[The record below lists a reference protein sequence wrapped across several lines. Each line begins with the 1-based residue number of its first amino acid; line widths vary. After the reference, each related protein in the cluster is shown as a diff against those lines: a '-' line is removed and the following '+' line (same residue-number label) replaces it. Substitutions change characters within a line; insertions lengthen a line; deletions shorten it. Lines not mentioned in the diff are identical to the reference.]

1 MKTLYPL
8 VAICFLGVT
17 GCSTNRPASEATA
30 SSETMLL
37 TYRPKP
43 GKEAEL
49 QATLAQ
55 AWQVYRAEHMVFAEP
70 HVIVRDTED
79 GGGTRF
85 VEIFT
90 WIKAPDSPPA
100 DVNAIWKQEQSLCE
114 ARNGH
119 KGIEGGPVQLVN
131 GR

>member
-1 MKTLYPL
+1 M
-8 VAICFLGVT
+8 
-17 GCSTNRPASEATA
+17 ASEAATG
-30 SSETMLL
+30 SETMLI

-43 GKEAEL
+43 GKEADL
-49 QATLAQ
+49 QAVLAQ
-55 AWQVYRAEHMVFAEP
+55 AWQTYQAEHLVFAKP
-70 HVIVRDTED
+70 HVIVCDTEV

-90 WIKAPDSPPA
+90 WVKGPDNPPT
-100 DVNAIWKQEQSLCE
+100 DVNAIWKREQSLCE

-119 KGIEGGPVQLVN
+119 KGIEGGPAQLIV

>member
-1 MKTLYPL
+1 MKTLYSL
-8 VAICFLGVT
+8 VAVFFFAMT
-17 GCSTNRPASEATA
+17 GCSTTHPTSEAT
-30 SSETMLL
+30 SNSETMLI

-55 AWQVYRAEHMVFAEP
+55 AWQVYQADHLVFDKP
-70 HVIVRDTED
+70 HVIVRDTEKD
-79 GGGTRF
+79 GGTRF

-90 WIKAPDSPPA
+90 WIQSPENPPA
-100 DVNAIWKQEQSLCE
+100 DVKAIWKQERSLCDE
-114 ARNGH
+114 HNGL
-119 KGIEGGPVQLVN
+119 EGGPAQLVV

>member
-1 MKTLYPL
+1 M
-8 VAICFLGVT
+8 
-17 GCSTNRPASEATA
+17 ASEAATG
-30 SSETMLL
+30 SETMLI

-43 GKEAEL
+43 GEEADL
-49 QATLAQ
+49 QAVLAQ
-55 AWQVYRAEHMVFAEP
+55 AWQTYQAEHLVFAKP

-90 WIKAPDSPPA
+90 WIKAPDNPPA
-100 DVNAIWKQEQSLCE
+100 DVNAIWKQEQSLCDS
-114 ARNGH
+114 RNGH
-119 KGIEGGPVQLVN
+119 KGIEGGPTQLVV